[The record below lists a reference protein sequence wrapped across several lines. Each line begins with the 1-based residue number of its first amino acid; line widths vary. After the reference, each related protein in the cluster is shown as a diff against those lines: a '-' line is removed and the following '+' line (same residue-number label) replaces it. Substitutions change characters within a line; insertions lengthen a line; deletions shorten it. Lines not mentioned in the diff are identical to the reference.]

1 MKNNLKLRSIRN
13 KNSGIT
19 LIALVVTIIVLL
31 ILVGIILSMLFGNNN
46 ILNQSINARQK
57 TIVGQE
63 NESEALNIY
72 ENVIAQYSKVEK
84 KKEIVI
90 PEGLKI
96 GSLVTY
102 LPTGSTYKWQG
113 KYATQSTITKV
124 DGVDTTTDDV
134 LLNSKS
140 GGANRI
146 TAKWKVFKIDRSTGK
161 VQLVPTETKAKVT
174 LGGAPG
180 YNNAVQLLDAA
191 CSALYSDSSKE
202 ITARSIDMDDI
213 EPLLNEIKVQTA
225 KDNYRDYNN
234 QSYDEFPNF
243 LDNYN
248 QIKTA
253 YNKDRSFFPRIY
265 EEELNS
271 VINGKKNTSGIEL
284 STPGS
289 KLYERDEST
298 SLDNQTTA
306 TTATIGYLKAKTNIK
321 PYETYYYWAD
331 ALNKSEN
338 YKEYE
343 SVYSNIFSN
352 KTIWIATRCI
362 NVAPISC
369 YFSVRRSFRG
379 TLYNRFMFCSNVD
392 ADNYS
397 SSEYLFPVVSLD
409 GDLIVPDGRNF
420 KVE

>member
-1 MKNNLKLRSIRN
+1 MKNNLKLGSIRN

-31 ILVGIILSMLFGNNN
+31 ILAGIILSMLSGNNN

-57 TIVGQE
+57 TIIGQE
-63 NESEALNIY
+63 NESAGLKVY
-72 ENVIAQYSKVEK
+72 ENVISQYSKVEK
-84 KKEIVI
+84 KKEIII

-124 DGVDTTTDDV
+124 EGVDTTTDDV

-140 GGANRI
+140 DGENRI

-191 CSALYSDSSKE
+191 CSALYSDSTKG

-213 EPLLNEIKVQTA
+213 EPLIIDSKLKMA
-225 KDNYRDYNN
+225 KDDYRVYQNEAWE
-234 QSYDEFPNF
+234 EFPNF
-243 LDNYN
+243 IDNYN

-253 YNKDRSFFPRIY
+253 YNKNSSYFPRIY

-289 KLYERDEST
+289 KLYEREEST
-298 SLDNQTTA
+298 SLNNQTTA

-321 PYETYYYWAD
+321 PYATYYYWQD
-331 ALNKSEN
+331 SLNKSAN
-338 YKEYE
+338 YKEYG
-343 SVYSNIFSN
+343 SVYSSIFSN

-362 NVAPISC
+362 NVAPSAC

-379 TLYNRFMFCSNVD
+379 TLYNRFMFCSSVD

-409 GDLIVPDGRNF
+409 GDLIVPDGGNF